1 MTFWKENRVTL
12 ILMTITGILLAATG
26 IYTGQAFF
34 RMLPLFN
41 SLFIALL
48 QSRANRIAPLL
59 GGLNCFIYGAVYL
72 HYTLYGSALY
82 VLLVAG
88 PVQILTFF
96 RWRKRPYAHSTV
108 LKRMQTKT
116 RLISGAA
123 ALLAY
128 GVFFLLLRHF
138 GSAYLLL
145 DNTLTIIGVFISFLT
160 MFAYVEYTFLN
171 VISTFLNIILYIKML
186 GAYPEQI
193 TFLIFYLYSFFCAVR
208 AFFFVGRLYRLQNK
222 A

>member
-1 MTFWKENRVTL
+1 MKFWKENKVTL
-12 ILMTITGILLAATG
+12 ILMSITGILLIVSG
-26 IYTGQAFF
+26 IYTKQAFF

-41 SLFIALL
+41 SLIIALL
-48 QSRANRIAPLL
+48 QSRASRIAPLF
-59 GGLNCFIYGAVYL
+59 GGLNCFIYGIVYL

-96 RWRKRPYAHSTV
+96 RWRKRPYGHSTI
-108 LKRMQTKT
+108 LKRMCLKT
-116 RLISGAA
+116 RLIAGSA
-123 ALLAY
+123 ALLGY
-128 GVFFLLLRHF
+128 GVFYLLLRHF
-138 GSAYLLL
+138 GSAYMLL
-145 DNTLTIIGVFISFLT
+145 DNTLTILGVFISFLT
-160 MFAYVEYTFLN
+160 MLAYIEYTWLN
-171 VISTFLNIILYIKML
+171 VISTFLNIVLYIKML

-222 A
+222 T